1 MAKEWDKFQADYKKL
16 APDIKKYSE
25 SDTFAAMKRLGI
37 AHGNCSE
44 GESHLA
50 HCMVTAR
57 KNGVTGTSLSDF
69 VKDKTFSEGLK
80 LLDKATSDLTTELR
94 ALEKFSKDA
103 AELSGKVTKL
113 KLAIEKDLKG
123 RKDKSATKKDIE
135 ELLATTTADIKQL
148 NKAAR
153 AYDDKANKA
162 MTGYAANF
170 QKTVAAILKQ
180 APDAQKDDK
189 ESQELPQLF
198 VDRNIKKNFSSA
210 VGTGKK
216 ISDLCD
222 SAMTKAET
230 DLKAATPDLK
240 AAADLL
246 KTLKALNDSY
256 TEAVSK
262 QKAALDASK
271 DKDKIVKMI
280 AAIAKAYDGA
290 DRKLRGTMT
299 TIKKAAA

>member
-16 APDIKKYSE
+16 APEIKKYSE
-25 SDTFAAMKRLGI
+25 DNAFAASKRLGI
-37 AHGNCSE
+37 AFGNCSE

-57 KNGVTGTSLSDF
+57 KNGVTGNNLSDF

-103 AELSGKVTKL
+103 AELSGKVDKL
-113 KLAIEKDLKG
+113 KVAIEKDLKG
-123 RKDKSATKKDIE
+123 RKDKSASKKDIE
-135 ELLATTTADIKQL
+135 ALLATTIQDVKQL
-148 NKAAR
+148 NKSAR
-153 AYDDKANKA
+153 TYEGKANKA
-162 MTGYAANF
+162 MTGYAAAF
-170 QKTVAAILKQ
+170 QKTVAGILKQ
-180 APDAQKDDK
+180 APDAQKADK
-189 ESQELPQLF
+189 ESMELPQLF
-198 VDRNIKKNFSSA
+198 VDRNIKKNFSTA
-210 VGTGKK
+210 IGTGKK

-222 SAMTKAET
+222 AAMTKAET

-256 TEAVSK
+256 VAAVAK
-262 QKAALDASK
+262 QKAALDNSK
-271 DKDKIVKMI
+271 DKDKIVKTI
-280 AAIAKAYDGA
+280 AAIAKSYDNA

-299 TIKKAAA
+299 TIKKAG